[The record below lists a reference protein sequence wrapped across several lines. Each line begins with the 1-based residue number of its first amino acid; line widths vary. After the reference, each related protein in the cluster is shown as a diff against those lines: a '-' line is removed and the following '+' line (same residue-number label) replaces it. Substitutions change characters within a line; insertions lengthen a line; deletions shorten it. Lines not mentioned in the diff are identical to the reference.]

1 MGKKL
6 KVLFLTLL
14 SAVMGL
20 CLIAGLAA
28 CKGGDEFK
36 GVRVVF
42 ELEGGTFK
50 NSQLAITYYYNL
62 AEGASAKI
70 LRPEQ
75 CDSRNEVTLTDH
87 HIPEDGWC
95 RKKEVNEDG
104 TVTYSEPWDFENDTI
119 SYGDEGV
126 TLYAAWKP
134 DIYFTYDVCY
144 YDDANE
150 VQVLGSYDAI
160 GDMKFH
166 DTLNY
171 AESRI
176 GYTAMRE
183 MKDGALKVVYYKEN
197 GEVWDDDFVHP
208 GGETSLAIKV
218 FVKYLKGR
226 FTYVTNAKELTTA
239 AANSANIYLY
249 NDIDLE
255 GATFSGF
262 KDQGGNYTGTFLG
275 NSHKISNFK
284 FTYNAG
290 DSGLISDNDLGGD
303 NILCISLFGRLNGA
317 TVQEVSFEG
326 VTVELGIELSKTKG
340 LRFAPIGV
348 KATNSTVKDVSF
360 SGSVTLKKLNA
371 IVKGNENY
379 TIKTDAPFFLNDA
392 ASNVT
397 GCTVNIDYKDEVN
410 K

>member
-6 KVLFLTLL
+6 RVLFLTLL
-14 SAVMGL
+14 SAVTGL
-20 CLIAGLAA
+20 CLFAGLTA
-28 CKGGDEFK
+28 CKGGEEFE

-62 AEGASAKI
+62 PEGASAKI

-75 CDSRNEVTLTDH
+75 HDARYEVTLPGY

-95 RKKEVNEDG
+95 LNKEVNEDG
-104 TVTYSEPWDFENDTI
+104 TVTYSEPWDFESDTI
-119 SYGDEGV
+119 SYGDEGI

-134 DIYFTYDVCY
+134 DIWFTYEVCY

-150 VQVLGSYDAI
+150 VQVLGSYEAI

-166 DTLNY
+166 DILNY
-171 AESRI
+171 AESRY
-176 GYTAMRE
+176 GYTALRE
-183 MKDGALKVVYYKEN
+183 MSGGELKVVYYQEN
-197 GEVWDDDFVHP
+197 GEVWDDDFTHP

-226 FTYVTNAKELTTA
+226 FTYVTDA
-239 AANSANIYLY
+239 ASLKKAASNGENIYLY
-249 NDIDLE
+249 NDIDME
-255 GATFSGF
+255 GTAFSGF
-262 KDQGGNYTGTFLG
+262 KNGAGNYTGTFLG
-275 NSHKISNFK
+275 NTHKIYNFK
-284 FTYNAG
+284 FTYDAG
-290 DSGLISDNDLGGD
+290 TLINDDDFGGSD
-303 NILCISLFGRLNGA
+303 ILCVSLFGRLNGA
-317 TVQEVSFEG
+317 TVKEVSFEQ

-340 LRFAPIGV
+340 LWFAPIGV
-348 KATNSTVKDVSF
+348 KTTNSTVQDVSF
-360 SGSVTLKKLNA
+360 SGNVTLKKLND

-379 TIKTDAPFFLNDA
+379 TITTDAPFCIKDT

-397 GCTVNIDYKDEVN
+397 GCTVNVVYKNEIN
-410 K
+410 N